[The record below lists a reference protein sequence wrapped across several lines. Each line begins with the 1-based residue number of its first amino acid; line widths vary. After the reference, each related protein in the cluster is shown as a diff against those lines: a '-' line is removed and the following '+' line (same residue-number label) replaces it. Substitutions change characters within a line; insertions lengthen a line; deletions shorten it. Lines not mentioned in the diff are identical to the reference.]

1 MSSDKRREEGDKKI
15 DEKIDMKRDNK
26 RNNKIQRS
34 KEEKEKR

>member
-15 DEKIDMKRDNK
+15 DEKIDMKRHNK